1 MKQGSGNSS
10 DGGRK
15 REPMSRAINPAGVSQ
30 IGEALGNHTD
40 RGTTNYKGDRVRMGA
55 GFTAPMDEG
64 RTIHH
69 NGSQK
74 RR

>member
-1 MKQGSGNSS
+1 MHKEVEIAVMQVGS
-10 DGGRK
+10 
-15 REPMSRAINPAGVSQ
+15 ESQ
-30 IGEALGNHTD
+30 CLARLAPPGYRRLVKPLGNHTD
-40 RGTTNYKGDRVRMGA
+40 RGTTGYGDRVMGA